1 MGIETFQVRPALHLM
16 QKRNM
21 RTFSLLIVL
30 FFCSCSAKWHYKKAI
45 KKGLEITT
53 KSDTI
58 RITTIDSIP
67 VIKHDTIVYEKYF
80 TSKDTVVYY
89 KDVYVPKT
97 IREIT
102 CMNKEPNNKS
112 NNKTY
117 LLFSKQDLMES
128 EFSSFLLAINIT
140 DNRDTMNIEI

>member
-1 MGIETFQVRPALHLM
+1 
-16 QKRNM
+16 M

-30 FFCSCSAKWHYKKAI
+30 FFCSCSAKWHYNKAI

-80 TSKDTVVYY
+80 TSKDTIVFY

-97 IREIT
+97 IREIRIE
-102 CMNKEPNNKS
+102 NK
-112 NNKTY
+112 
-117 LLFSKQDLMES
+117 L
-128 EFSSFLLAINIT
+128 I
-140 DNRDTMNIEI
+140 RDTIRIKEKAKVQVEKEETKQTKAENNVLSKFFLGLILGIITTVILGFAIRMKWK